1 MASVLNEVAGE
12 TKGRAIVGSV
22 MVNDQELVRTF
33 GITKIPTVFVVRNA
47 QVTATFVGIVPK
59 AEIKRLLTES

>member
-1 MASVLNEVAGE
+1 
-12 TKGRAIVGSV
+12 